1 MSNEQLIQEAQD
13 CVQWLKSKDIDAY
26 NDAETVYIILENED
40 ETHIMIDNSE
50 RSYRASLWN
59 ELDSKEEM

>member
-26 NDAETVYIILENED
+26 NDAETVYIIL
-40 ETHIMIDNSE
+40 DNV
-50 RSYRASLWN
+50 
-59 ELDSKEEM
+59 LDTYNIGSFTNYYKYIIKT